1 MLKNSKLQNMIE
13 LSSRLTVYV
22 PSTINVN
29 EKINN
34 KKYVD
39 ATASLLSSFFGGATS
54 TNAQGYW
61 ISPSIGLVR
70 EKSTM
75 VFAYCNES
83 SLESH
88 IDDVVTHCEEL
99 KRELR
104 QDAIALEINGKMYFI

>member
-1 MLKNSKLQNMIE
+1 MLANSKLKNMIE

-29 EKINN
+29 EKIDN

-39 ATASLLSSFFGGATS
+39 ATASLLSNFFGGATS

-61 ISPSIGLVR
+61 ISPSMGLVR

-83 SLESH
+83 SLDSH
-88 IDDVVTHCEEL
+88 IDEIVTYCEQL
-99 KRELR
+99 KRDL
-104 QDAIALEINGKMYFI
+104 QQNAIALEINGKMYFI